1 MRGIRK
7 PIALVDGP
15 RLARLMIEHGVGVR
29 RVARA
34 GRKAGGGVLVPE
46 IPISMGTP
54 ADATGESLRGRS
66 RGEHAGPHPRFPR
79 LGVDIG

>member
-1 MRGIRK
+1 MSQRCCKR
-7 PIALVDGP
+7 AVD
-15 RLARLMIEHGVGVR
+15 RVR
-29 RVARA
+29 VRVVTIT
-34 GRKAGGGVLVPE
+34 GLVPE

>member
-34 GRKAGGGVLVPE
+34 GRKAGGGVLRCHSGVA
-46 IPISMGTP
+46 S
-54 ADATGESLRGRS
+54 
-66 RGEHAGPHPRFPR
+66 GP
-79 LGVDIG
+79 